1 VVVCL
6 FGLGIWGVL
15 AGGFLRAEDATGTG
29 QEPTRSKSKIF
40 VPSPSASERA
50 TPGQLKILEIEFQSK
65 RSDVPLNEDKIRQNM
80 RSNKGSVYS
89 QQVVDGDIESLY
101 KTGDFGNVQIITS
114 EMRGE
119 GGEPGVRL
127 DVIVD
132 PLVKVS
138 KVEVKRKRADG
149 GLDDRLSVDKDDL
162 LDLKLK
168 ALTASDAKG
177 AKALADAFK
186 PKETVTKSGDILSAE
201 RLQRDAYAMEDYY
214 RDKGYKDVRISV
226 GFARIL
232 KENLAVAGGGEIP
245 EGSTVYLFKDFRDG
259 RGFMVYQ
266 DGKELAVDEAILT
279 DHRFEEKYMKA
290 TEEEGVVFRIDEG
303 VRGFISK
310 IRFIGNEAATSKE
323 LEKVVKLKPR
333 EWWQIFSK
341 SDRFEDFQLKE
352 DISRIKNYYLNHGYI
367 DIDLQASVDQP
378 RTEKNKQAQESAK
391 KIDDS
396 KGENH
401 PDPDDVP
408 AEDLVLTYRIEEGRQ
423 YRVGHISVEGN
434 TFFSSDDILNELNT
448 KAKMVEIFD
457 QTELKM
463 IKADGLQEGEIYAL
477 NSLQASI
484 DTLQDKYGR
493 RGFREVRVQ
502 NRITPNVETGLIDI
516 EFSIVEGEKYYVDKI
531 EIQGNTVTKD
541 KVIRREIDLA
551 PGEVFDTVRER
562 SSKKKIE
569 GLNYFSKVETYG
581 EETDVPNRQKL
592 IVKVEEKPTGEVSFG
607 AGFSSV
613 ELLTGNITLAEKNF
627 DLGKIFETFPPKG
640 GGQKARMQA
649 SIGFRSQ
656 NLNLAFTEP
665 WFLDKPIRL
674 DASGYYNGASYLS
687 EFYNQKNY
695 GASVGLSRRL
705 GDDYPLNRWSA
716 GITYRPEYYNIYDV
730 QSDAPPYMQA
740 SAGETFKSSLRG
752 SIIYDGRDSYALARN
767 GQYFEFGAEGAG
779 GPLLGSENIWKIK
792 AEYRFY
798 FPLWKEQ
805 DWIFSA
811 RALVG
816 LVDSF
821 SSTQNVPIWDN
832 LFAGGSG
839 SVRGFDPSLGSTVNG
854 GSVGPKQNNQP
865 VGGST
870 QGVYQA
876 EITAPFPIL
885 ENRVRWAVF
894 CDGGFVNENVFD
906 FAPKTYNTYQTMMVN
921 GVPSDPY
928 QAVNGG
934 FQIGVGV
941 GIRMDIGIGPMKFD
955 VGFPVMT
962 GDPNNGGG
970 LGAFKLYFDGG
981 YQF

>member
-1 VVVCL
+1 M
-6 FGLGIWGVL
+6 
-15 AGGFLRAEDATGTG
+15 AAEGDPSTS

-50 TPGQLKILEIEFQSK
+50 TPGQLKILEIEFSSK
-65 RSDVPLNEDKIRQNM
+65 RTDVPLNEDKIRQNM
-80 RSNKGSVYS
+80 RSSKGGVYS

-127 DVIVD
+127 TVLVD

-138 KVEVKRKRADG
+138 TVEVKRKRADG
-149 GLDDRLSVDKDDL
+149 GLDDQLSVDKDDL

-186 PKETVTKSGDILSAE
+186 PKETVTKAGDTLSAE
-201 RLQRDAYAMEDYY
+201 RLQRDAYAMEDFY
-214 RDKGYKDVRISV
+214 RDKGYKDVKITP
-226 GFARIL
+226 
-232 KENLAVAGGGEIP
+232 KTEAVEGGEAKVI
-245 EGSTVYLFKDFRDG
+245 
-259 RGFMVYQ
+259 
-266 DGKELAVDEAILT
+266 
-279 DHRFEEKYMKA
+279 FE
-290 TEEEGVVFRIDEG
+290 IDEG
-303 VRGFISK
+303 IRGFISK
-310 IRFIGNEAATSKE
+310 VRFIGNEAATSKD
-323 LEKVVKLKPR
+323 LEKVIKLKPR
-333 EWWQIFSK
+333 AWWQLFSK
-341 SDRFEDFQLKE
+341 SDRFEDLQLK
-352 DISRIKNYYLNHGYI
+352 DDVSRIKNYYLNHGYI
-367 DIDLQASVDQP
+367 DVNVQASVDLP
-378 RTEKNKQAQESAK
+378 RTIKNKTAQEDAQK
-391 KIDDS
+391 KD
-396 KGENH
+396 ENRKEEDF
-401 PDPDDVP
+401 DPDEVP

-423 YRVGHISVEGN
+423 YRVGTLSVEGN
-434 TFFSSDDILNELNT
+434 TFFSTDDILNELST
-448 KAKMVEIFD
+448 KSKMVEIFD
-457 QTELKM
+457 QIELKM
-463 IKADGLQEGEIYAL
+463 IKADGLQEGEVYAL

-484 DTLQDKYGR
+484 ETLQDKYGR

-502 NRITPNVETGLIDI
+502 TRITPNVETGRIDVG
-516 EFSIVEGEKYYVDKI
+516 FSIVEGEKYYVDKI

-562 SSKKKIE
+562 SSKRKIE
-569 GLNYFSKVETYG
+569 GLNYFSKVETYA

-674 DASGYYNGASYLS
+674 DATGFYNGASYLS
-687 EFYNQKNY
+687 EFYNQQNY
-695 GASVGLSRRL
+695 GASIGLSRRL
-705 GDDYPLNRWSA
+705 GDDYPLNRWST
-716 GITYRPEYYNIYDV
+716 GVTYRPEFYNIFDV
-730 QSDAPPYMQA
+730 QSDAPPYMAA
-740 SAGETFKSSLRG
+740 SVGDTFKSSLRG
-752 SIIYDGRDSYALARN
+752 SIIYDGRDSYMLARN

-798 FPLWKEQ
+798 YPLWKEK
-805 DWIFSA
+805 DVIFSA

-816 LVDSF
+816 LVDGF
-821 SSTQNVPIWDN
+821 SSTQYVPIWDQ

-854 GSVGPKQNNQP
+854 GSVGPKQNGQP
-865 VGGST
+865 IGGGT

-876 EITAPFPIL
+876 EVTAPFPIL

-894 CDGGFVNENVFD
+894 CDGGFVNENVLD
-906 FAPKTYNTYQTMMVN
+906 FQPKTYNNTQSMN
-921 GVPSDPY
+921 VPGQGMQSY

-934 FQIGVGV
+934 FQIGAGV

-970 LGAFKLYFDGG
+970 LGAVKLYFDGG

>member
-1 VVVCL
+1 MPKRGYFLAPKVVACL
-6 FGLGIWGVL
+6 FGLVVCGVFSCGVV
-15 AGGFLRAEDATGTG
+15 AAEDEPSTS

-50 TPGQLKILEIEFQSK
+50 TPGQLKILEIEFSSK
-65 RSDVPLNEDKIRQNM
+65 RTDVPLNEDKIRQNM
-80 RSNKGSVYS
+80 RSSKGGVYS

-127 DVIVD
+127 TVLVD

-138 KVEVKRKRADG
+138 TVEVKRKRADG
-149 GLDDRLSVDKDDL
+149 GLDDQLSVDKDDL

-186 PKETVTKSGDILSAE
+186 PKETVTKAGDTLSAE
-201 RLQRDAYAMEDYY
+201 RLQRDAYAMEDFY
-214 RDKGYKDVRISV
+214 RDKGYKDVKITP
-226 GFARIL
+226 
-232 KENLAVAGGGEIP
+232 KTEAVEGGEAKVI
-245 EGSTVYLFKDFRDG
+245 
-259 RGFMVYQ
+259 
-266 DGKELAVDEAILT
+266 
-279 DHRFEEKYMKA
+279 FE
-290 TEEEGVVFRIDEG
+290 IDEG
-303 VRGFISK
+303 IRGFISK
-310 IRFIGNEAATSKE
+310 VRFIGNEAATSKD
-323 LEKVVKLKPR
+323 LEKVIKLKPR
-333 EWWQIFSK
+333 AWWQLFSK
-341 SDRFEDFQLKE
+341 SDRFEDLQLK
-352 DISRIKNYYLNHGYI
+352 DDVSRIKNYYLNHGYI
-367 DIDLQASVDQP
+367 DVNVQASVDLP
-378 RTEKNKQAQESAK
+378 RTIKNKTAQEDAQK
-391 KIDDS
+391 KD
-396 KGENH
+396 ENRKEEDF
-401 PDPDDVP
+401 DPDEVP

-423 YRVGHISVEGN
+423 YRVGTLSVEGN
-434 TFFSSDDILNELNT
+434 TFFSTDDILNELST
-448 KAKMVEIFD
+448 KSKMVEIFD
-457 QTELKM
+457 QIELKM
-463 IKADGLQEGEIYAL
+463 IKADGLQEGEVYAL

-484 DTLQDKYGR
+484 ETLQDKYGR

-502 NRITPNVETGLIDI
+502 TRITPNVETGRIDVG
-516 EFSIVEGEKYYVDKI
+516 FSIVEGEKYYVDKI

-562 SSKKKIE
+562 SSKRKIE
-569 GLNYFSKVETYG
+569 GLNYFSKVETYA

-674 DASGYYNGASYLS
+674 DATGFYNGASYLS
-687 EFYNQKNY
+687 EFYSQQNY
-695 GASVGLSRRL
+695 GASIGLSRRL
-705 GDDYPLNRWSA
+705 GDDYPLNRWST
-716 GITYRPEYYNIYDV
+716 GVTYRPEFYNIFDV
-730 QSDAPPYMQA
+730 QSDAPPYMAA
-740 SAGETFKSSLRG
+740 SVGDTFKSSLRG
-752 SIIYDGRDSYALARN
+752 SIIYDGRDSYMLARN

-798 FPLWKEQ
+798 YPLWKEK
-805 DWIFSA
+805 DVIFSA

-816 LVDSF
+816 LVDGF
-821 SSTQNVPIWDN
+821 SSTQYVPIWDQ

-865 VGGST
+865 VGGGT

-876 EITAPFPIL
+876 EVTAPFPIL

-894 CDGGFVNENVFD
+894 CDGGFVNENVLD
-906 FAPKTYNTYQTMMVN
+906 FQPKTYNNTQSMNVN
-921 GVPSDPY
+921 GTPTSY

-955 VGFPVMT
+955 VGIPVMT

-970 LGAFKLYFDGG
+970 LGAVKMYFDGG

>member
-1 VVVCL
+1 MV
-6 FGLGIWGVL
+6 
-15 AGGFLRAEDATGTG
+15 AAEGEPSTS

-50 TPGQLKILEIEFQSK
+50 TPGQLKILEIEFSSK
-65 RSDVPLNEDKIRQNM
+65 RTDVPLNEDKIRQNM
-80 RSNKGSVYS
+80 RSSKGGVYS

-127 DVIVD
+127 TVLVD

-138 KVEVKRKRADG
+138 TVEVKRKRADG
-149 GLDDRLSVDKDDL
+149 GLDDQLSVDKDDL

-186 PKETVTKSGDILSAE
+186 PKETVTKAGDTLSAE
-201 RLQRDAYAMEDYY
+201 RLQRDAYAMEDFY
-214 RDKGYKDVRISV
+214 RDKGYKDVKITP
-226 GFARIL
+226 
-232 KENLAVAGGGEIP
+232 KTEAVEGGEAKVI
-245 EGSTVYLFKDFRDG
+245 
-259 RGFMVYQ
+259 
-266 DGKELAVDEAILT
+266 
-279 DHRFEEKYMKA
+279 FE
-290 TEEEGVVFRIDEG
+290 IDEG
-303 VRGFISK
+303 IRGFISK
-310 IRFIGNEAATSKE
+310 VRFIGNEAATSKD
-323 LEKVVKLKPR
+323 LEKVIKLKPR
-333 EWWQIFSK
+333 AWWQLFSK
-341 SDRFEDFQLKE
+341 SDRFEDLQLK
-352 DISRIKNYYLNHGYI
+352 DDVSRIKNYYLNHGYI
-367 DIDLQASVDQP
+367 DVNVQASVDLP
-378 RTEKNKQAQESAK
+378 RTIKNKTAQEDAQK
-391 KIDDS
+391 KD
-396 KGENH
+396 ENRKEEDF
-401 PDPDDVP
+401 DPDEVP

-423 YRVGHISVEGN
+423 YRVGTLSVEGN
-434 TFFSSDDILNELNT
+434 TFFSTDDILNELST
-448 KAKMVEIFD
+448 KSKMVEIFD
-457 QTELKM
+457 QIELKM
-463 IKADGLQEGEIYAL
+463 IKADGLQEGEVYAL

-484 DTLQDKYGR
+484 ETLQDKYGR

-502 NRITPNVETGLIDI
+502 TRITPNVETGRIDVG
-516 EFSIVEGEKYYVDKI
+516 FSIVEGEKYYVDKI

-562 SSKKKIE
+562 SSKRKIE
-569 GLNYFSKVETYG
+569 GLNYFSKVETYA

-674 DASGYYNGASYLS
+674 DATGFYNGASYLS
-687 EFYNQKNY
+687 EFYNQQNY
-695 GASVGLSRRL
+695 GASIGLSRRL
-705 GDDYPLNRWSA
+705 GDDYPLNRWST
-716 GITYRPEYYNIYDV
+716 GVTYRPEFYNIFDV
-730 QSDAPPYMQA
+730 QSDAPPYMAA
-740 SAGETFKSSLRG
+740 SVGDTFKSSLRG
-752 SIIYDGRDSYALARN
+752 SIIYDGRDSYMLARN

-798 FPLWKEQ
+798 YPLWKEK
-805 DWIFSA
+805 DVIFSA

-816 LVDSF
+816 LVDGF
-821 SSTQNVPIWDN
+821 SSTQYVPIWDQ

-854 GSVGPKQNNQP
+854 GSVGPKQNGQP
-865 VGGST
+865 IGGGT

-876 EITAPFPIL
+876 EVTAPFPIL

-894 CDGGFVNENVFD
+894 CDGGFVNENVLD
-906 FAPKTYNTYQTMMVN
+906 FQPKTYNNTQSMNVN
-921 GVPSDPY
+921 GTPTSY

-934 FQIGVGV
+934 FQIGAGV

-970 LGAFKLYFDGG
+970 LGAVKLYFDGG

>member
-1 VVVCL
+1 
-6 FGLGIWGVL
+6 
-15 AGGFLRAEDATGTG
+15 
-29 QEPTRSKSKIF
+29 
-40 VPSPSASERA
+40 
-50 TPGQLKILEIEFQSK
+50 
-65 RSDVPLNEDKIRQNM
+65 
-80 RSNKGSVYS
+80 
-89 QQVVDGDIESLY
+89 
-101 KTGDFGNVQIITS
+101 
-114 EMRGE
+114 
-119 GGEPGVRL
+119 
-127 DVIVD
+127 
-132 PLVKVS
+132 
-138 KVEVKRKRADG
+138 
-149 GLDDRLSVDKDDL
+149 
-162 LDLKLK
+162 
-168 ALTASDAKG
+168 
-177 AKALADAFK
+177 
-186 PKETVTKSGDILSAE
+186 
-201 RLQRDAYAMEDYY
+201 
-214 RDKGYKDVRISV
+214 
-226 GFARIL
+226 
-232 KENLAVAGGGEIP
+232 
-245 EGSTVYLFKDFRDG
+245 
-259 RGFMVYQ
+259 
-266 DGKELAVDEAILT
+266 
-279 DHRFEEKYMKA
+279 
-290 TEEEGVVFRIDEG
+290 
-303 VRGFISK
+303 
-310 IRFIGNEAATSKE
+310 
-323 LEKVVKLKPR
+323 
-333 EWWQIFSK
+333 
-341 SDRFEDFQLKE
+341 
-352 DISRIKNYYLNHGYI
+352 
-367 DIDLQASVDQP
+367 
-378 RTEKNKQAQESAK
+378 
-391 KIDDS
+391 
-396 KGENH
+396 
-401 PDPDDVP
+401 
-408 AEDLVLTYRIEEGRQ
+408 
-423 YRVGHISVEGN
+423 
-434 TFFSSDDILNELNT
+434 
-448 KAKMVEIFD
+448 
-457 QTELKM
+457 M
-463 IKADGLQEGEIYAL
+463 IKANGLQEGEVYAV
-477 NSLQASI
+477 NALQASI
-484 DTLQDKYGR
+484 ETLQDKYGR

-502 NRITPNVETGLIDI
+502 TRITPNVETGRIDVG
-516 EFSIVEGEKYYVDKI
+516 FSIVEGEKYYVDKI

-569 GLNYFSKVETYG
+569 GLNYFSKVETYA

-687 EFYNQKNY
+687 EFYNQQNY
-695 GASVGLSRRL
+695 GASIGLSRRL

-716 GITYRPEYYNIYDV
+716 GITYRPEFYNIFDL
-730 QSDAPPYMQA
+730 QSDAPPYMAA
-740 SAGETFKSSLRG
+740 SAGDTFKSSLRG
-752 SIIYDGRDSYALARN
+752 SIIYDGRDSYMLARN

-779 GPLLGSENIWKIK
+779 GPLLGSENIWKLK

-811 RALVG
+811 KALVG
-816 LVDSF
+816 LVDGF
-821 SSTQNVPIWDN
+821 SSTQYVPIWDN

-839 SVRGFDPSLGSTVNG
+839 SVRGFDPSLGSSVNG

-865 VGGST
+865 VGGGT

-885 ENRVRWAVF
+885 ENRVRWALF
-894 CDGGFVNENVFD
+894 CDGGFVNSNVFD
-906 FAPKTYNTYQTMMVN
+906 FQPKTYNNTQSMNVN
-921 GVPSDPY
+921 GVPTSY

-970 LGAFKLYFDGG
+970 LGAVKLYFDGG

>member
-1 VVVCL
+1 MPKGGCFAASWVFVCL
-6 FGLGIWGVL
+6 FGLGIWGLSPAVSR
-15 AGGFLRAEDATGTG
+15 AAEDDSNSTQG
-29 QEPTRSKSKIF
+29 PTRSKSKIY
-40 VPSPSASERA
+40 VPSPSASEKA
-50 TPGQLKILEIEFQSK
+50 APGQLKIMEIEYSSK
-65 RSDVPLNEDKIRQNM
+65 RTDVPLNEDKIRQNM
-80 RSNKGSVYS
+80 RSTKGGVYS
-89 QQVVDGDIESLY
+89 QQIVDGDIESLY

-114 EMRGE
+114 EMRGD

-127 DVIVD
+127 TVLVD

-138 KVEVKRKRADG
+138 AVEVKRKRADG
-149 GLDDRLSVDKDDL
+149 GMDDQLSVDKEDL

-186 PKETVTKSGDILSAE
+186 PKETVTKAGDTLSAE
-201 RLQRDAYAMEDYY
+201 RLQRDAYAMEDFY
-214 RDKGYKDVRISV
+214 RDKGYKDVKITP
-226 GFARIL
+226 
-232 KENLAVAGGGEIP
+232 KTEAVEGGEAKVI
-245 EGSTVYLFKDFRDG
+245 
-259 RGFMVYQ
+259 
-266 DGKELAVDEAILT
+266 
-279 DHRFEEKYMKA
+279 FE
-290 TEEEGVVFRIDEG
+290 IDEG
-303 VRGFISK
+303 IRGFISK
-310 IRFIGNEAATSKE
+310 IRFIGNEAATSKD

-341 SDRFEDFQLKE
+341 SDRFEELQLK
-352 DISRIKNYYLNHGYI
+352 DDVARIKNYYLNHGYI
-367 DIDLQASVDQP
+367 DVNVQASVDLP
-378 RTEKNKQAQESAK
+378 RTIKNKTAQEDAQKRDASK
-391 KIDDS
+391 KEEDF
-396 KGENH
+396 
-401 PDPDDVP
+401 DPDEVP

-423 YRVGHISVEGN
+423 YRVGTLTVEGN

-457 QTELKM
+457 QVELKM
-463 IKADGLQEGEIYAL
+463 IKADGLKEGEVYAV
-477 NSLQASI
+477 NALQASI
-484 DTLQDKYGR
+484 ETLQDKYGR

-502 NRITPNVETGLIDI
+502 TRITPNVETGRIDVG
-516 EFSIVEGEKYYVDKI
+516 FSVVEGEKYYVDKI

-569 GLNYFSKVETYG
+569 GLNYFSKVETYA

-627 DLGKIFETFPPKG
+627 DLSKIFETFPPKG

-687 EFYNQKNY
+687 QFYNQQNY
-695 GASVGLSRRL
+695 GASIGLSRRL

-716 GITYRPEYYNIYDV
+716 GVTYRPEFYNIYDV
-730 QSDAPPYMQA
+730 QSDAPPYMAA
-740 SAGETFKSSLRG
+740 SAGDTFKSSLRG
-752 SIIYDGRDSYALARN
+752 SIIYDGRDSYMLARN

-779 GPLLGSENIWKIK
+779 GPLLGTENIWKIK

-798 FPLWKEQ
+798 YPLWKEQ
-805 DWIFSA
+805 DWVFSA

-816 LVDSF
+816 LVDGF
-821 SSTQNVPIWDN
+821 SSTQYVPIWDQ

-854 GSVGPKQNNQP
+854 GSVGPKQNGQP
-865 VGGST
+865 VGGGT

-885 ENRVRWAVF
+885 ENRVRWAIF

-906 FAPKTYNTYQTMMVN
+906 FQPKTYNNTQSMN
-921 GVPSDPY
+921 VPGQGIQSYD
-928 QAVNGG
+928 AVNGG

-970 LGAFKLYFDGG
+970 LGAVKLYFDGG